1 MRSRHMSFPLDR
13 MTTAPT
19 AEGSLYEL
27 VARGNK
33 DVFFYQDLFN
43 SQFAF
48 DNAYQAQ
55 TPATQDLRRVP
66 PRTAAEFG
74 RTVEFD
80 FDLVGDIM
88 THPAILITLP
98 TWLPPT
104 IAATAQKSFITD
116 LSGVSY
122 GYTAG
127 IAYFLFE
134 RIQFFQDTILLQDFS
149 GDALWAK
156 TATEGTYGSTFIAG
170 SETGSHDNSVLSIS
184 RSGAPPTLRLEL
196 PLIGCQSQDD
206 CGFPQ
211 RAATAHAYKLRCKL
225 RRLEDL
231 VEASDGQHKPTPWNR
246 QDMKQVTTKGGNPE
260 FFATLPREQ
269 IGPLL
274 LQLETNQVYL
284 PREHQDVLQTK
295 PQRIQ
300 FTRLFENIYTQNQL
314 DYQGVQNGGTSF
326 VTRRLDGRHPAER
339 LLWFARSVKDINAN
353 QLWKL
358 QTFYTTINLTI
369 AGQTRETDRSP
380 MVWRDIT
387 NFAKEELD
395 TGNEISTMNWGFGAI
410 AQQRKSLTK
419 GQVTGA
425 VNFTTADRPTFYIS
439 LAQATVDPFTGAP
452 NTELRVLVES
462 WAAFDT
468 DGKGRAELFSF
479 N

>member
-1 MRSRHMSFPLDR
+1 

-43 SQFAF
+43 SKFVF
-48 DNAYQAQ
+48 DNTYEPQ

-80 FDLVGDIM
+80 FDLVGDVM
-88 THPAILITLP
+88 THPALLISLP
-98 TWLPPT
+98 TWLPASV
-104 IAATAQKSFITD
+104 AATAPKSVLTD

-122 GYTAG
+122 GYTSG

-134 RIQFFQDTILLQDFS
+134 RIQFYQDTILLQDFS

-156 TATEGTYGSTFIAG
+156 SATEGTYASTFIAG
-170 SETGSHDNSVLSIS
+170 SETGSHDGTKVSIS
-184 RSGAPPTLRLEL
+184 RNSAPPMLRLEL
-196 PLIGCQSQDD
+196 PLLGCQSKDD

-211 RAATAHAYKLRCKL
+211 RAVTSHSYKLRCKL
-225 RRLEDL
+225 RKVEDL
-231 VEASDGQHKPTPWNR
+231 VEASDGREKPVPWGR
-246 QDMKQVTTKGGNPE
+246 QDMQQVTTNGGT
-260 FFATLPREQ
+260 ATRFSTIPREQ
-269 IGPLL
+269 LGPLL

-284 PREHQDVLQTK
+284 PREHQEVFQRN

-300 FTRLFENIYTQNQL
+300 FKRIFENVYTQNQL
-314 DYQGVQNGGTSF
+314 DYQGLQNAGASF

-339 LLWFARSVKDINAN
+339 LLWFARAQTHIRAN

-358 QTFYTTINLTI
+358 QTFYTSINLTI
-369 AGQTRETDRSP
+369 AGQTRESDRTP
-380 MVWRDIT
+380 MVWRDVT

-395 TGNEISTMNWGFGAI
+395 TGTEISTMNWGFGSI
-410 AQQRKSLTK
+410 IEKRKHLFQ
-419 GQVTGA
+419 GQLTGA

-439 LAQATVDPFTGAP
+439 LAQATTDPLTGAP

-462 WAAFDT
+462 WASFDT

>member
-1 MRSRHMSFPLDR
+1 

-43 SQFAF
+43 SKFAF
-48 DNAYQAQ
+48 DNTYETQ
-55 TPATQDLRRVP
+55 TPSTQDLRRVP

-80 FDLVGDIM
+80 FDLVGDVM
-88 THPAILITLP
+88 TNPALLITLP

-104 IAATAQKSFITD
+104 VAALAHKSLITD
-116 LSGVSY
+116 TSGVSY
-122 GYTAG
+122 GYTSG

-134 RIQFFQDTILLQDFS
+134 RIQFFQDTILLQEFS

-156 TATEGTYGSTFIAG
+156 TANEGTYASTFIA
-170 SETGSHDNSVLSIS
+170 SSQTGHHDNSLLSVS
-184 RSGAPPTLRLEL
+184 RNGALPMLRLEL
-196 PLIGCQSQDD
+196 PLIGCQTADD

-211 RAATAHAYKLRCKL
+211 RATTAHSYRLRCKL
-225 RRLEDL
+225 RKLEDL
-231 VEASDGQHKPTPWNR
+231 VESSDGRHKPTPWGR
-246 QDMKQVTTKGGNPE
+246 QDFQQGFSKNGAPTT
-260 FFATLPREQ
+260 FATIPREQ

-284 PREHQDVLQTK
+284 PREHQDVLQKK

-300 FTRLFENIYTQNQL
+300 FKRIFENVYTQNQS
-314 DYQGVQNGGTSF
+314 DYQGVQNGGASYI
-326 VTRRLDGRHPAER
+326 TRRIDGRHPAER
-339 LLWFARSVKDINAN
+339 LLWFARAIKDINAN

-358 QTFYTTINLTI
+358 QTFYTTLNLTI
-369 AGQTRETDRSP
+369 AGQTRETDRAP
-380 MVWRDIT
+380 MVWRDLN

-395 TGNEISTMNWGFGAI
+395 TGNDISTMNWGFGAI
-410 AQQRKSLTK
+410 AEKRQDLTN
-419 GQVTGA
+419 GQITGA